1 MRPDRLAS
9 FLEEKQRVRNSP
21 PTVDRVRPT
30 AYDKTAVG
38 RAQESVQR
46 ARSRVNSQSEARDSR
61 EGGSSHGSSHGS
73 RSSSQSRGRSAAE
86 PPARYSTSDDRDGWP
101 DDGDPAVRSR
111 LSTVRTSTLNAKN
124 GAFGGPPAARS
135 SGRGGWPATQSSVPD
150 WCPTDEDVVRQP
162 PALLPPPPPP
172 LPPLAAAAAAISVPA
187 LLLRSLSPRCS
198 LSTRR
203 QHCWPGPPLLR
214 NPAEPPAVDPAA
226 PVLLQIATLDLAR
239 VQRAESMRKARAA
252 QLVHLFGLSRNFRLR
267 AKVTLAIAML
277 RQSKACL

>member
-1 MRPDRLAS
+1 M
-9 FLEEKQRVRNSP
+9 RNSP

-124 GAFGGPPAARS
+124 GVFGGPPAARS

-172 LPPLAAAAAAISVPA
+172 LPPLAAAAAAAISVPA
-187 LLLRSLSPRCS
+187 LLLRSLSPRC
-198 LSTRR
+198 
-203 QHCWPGPPLLR
+203 CC
-214 NPAEPPAVDPAA
+214 
-226 PVLLQIATLDLAR
+226 DLCP
-239 VQRAESMRKARAA
+239 RAA
-252 QLVHLFGLSRNFRLR
+252 LCRHDDSTAGPARHCCATPPSRPQLTRPRRCYCRSRRSIWRGFNERSR
-267 AKVTLAIAML
+267 CGKPG
-277 RQSKACL
+277 QPS